1 MDKISCIIAAFNEY
15 DRIAKVL
22 QAVHNHPKLS
32 EVIVVDD
39 GSIDHTD
46 EVVRQFPNIRLIKQ
60 PKNQGKSMAVF
71 TGINNATGNII
82 FLLDADLVGLTAENI
97 TDMVDPV
104 LSGQAD
110 IAISIR
116 KNSPWFDRMVGIDY
130 ISGERVFLKKLI
142 QGHLNEIPKLRA
154 FGLEVFL
161 NRLIIKNKYRIKIVP
176 MMNVIS
182 PLKYKKSGFMAGVKG
197 DFNMMR
203 DIFKTVS
210 VLEAGMQY
218 VRMTRLKVK

>member
-71 TGINNATGNII
+71 TGINKATGNII

-97 TDMVDPV
+97 TDMVYPV
-104 LSGQAD
+104 LFGHAEKTF
-110 IAISIR
+110 IIR
-116 KNSPWFDRMVGIDY
+116 KNN
-130 ISGERVFLKKLI
+130 
-142 QGHLNEIPKLRA
+142 HLFHR
-154 FGLEVFL
+154 
-161 NRLIIKNKYRIKIVP
+161 
-176 MMNVIS
+176 NV
-182 PLKYKKSGFMAGVKG
+182 
-197 DFNMMR
+197 
-203 DIFKTVS
+203 
-210 VLEAGMQY
+210 
-218 VRMTRLKVK
+218 